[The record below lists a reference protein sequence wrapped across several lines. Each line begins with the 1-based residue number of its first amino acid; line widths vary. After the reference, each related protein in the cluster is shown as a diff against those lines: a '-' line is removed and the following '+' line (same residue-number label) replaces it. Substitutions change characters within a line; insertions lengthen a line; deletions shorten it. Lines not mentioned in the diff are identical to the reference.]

1 MLTIETNGKTT
12 KSQAEEITNILV
24 SAHALL
30 KNPKCKLRNFFLF
43 CPIAMVLSLL
53 VAAGLGVC
61 MATGLT
67 TNALLDWIT
76 IVVLF
81 LLFFFSFVMFR
92 TVRKVRDELMKHEGT
107 VTIVLDEE
115 GIDYDDHN
123 GKKLKAG
130 WNTVSFLRE
139 FKEFI
144 SFIPKEA
151 TGNGIFLERGEFNKV
166 AQYMDEIGVDIP
178 VFRRED

>member
-1 MLTIETNGKTT
+1 MLTIETNGTT
-12 KSQAEEITNILV
+12 HKAQAEEITNILV
-24 SAHALL
+24 SAHALM
-30 KNPKCKLRNFFLF
+30 KNPKCKLRNFFRF
-43 CPIAMVLSLL
+43 CPIAMVLSLV

-107 VTIVLDEE
+107 VTIVIDEE
-115 GIDYDDHN
+115 GIDYDDHA
-123 GKKLKAG
+123 GKKLKVG
-130 WNTVSFLRE
+130 WNTIAFLRE
-139 FKEFI
+139 FNECICFL
-144 SFIPKEA
+144 PKEA
-151 TGNGIFLERGEFNKV
+151 TGNGIFLDRCEFNKV
-166 AQYMDEIGVDIP
+166 IQYMDEVGVDLPTI
-178 VFRRED
+178 RK